1 MLVHIC
7 CSVDSHFFLQQ
18 LQKDYPNEELIGFF
32 YDPNIHPYSEYK
44 LRLLDVKYSC
54 EKLGIQLIEGDWDLD
69 NWIKT
74 VKGLENEPEK
84 GDRCTVCFD
93 KRLTVTAQ
101 KTLELKHTS
110 FTTTLLISPL
120 KSQEKLKII
129 GNELASKYNLE
140 FIFKDYRSGQGM
152 HLQAQEVKENNI
164 YRQNYCGC
172 MFALNAQREEQHK
185 LCNEL
190 ISPISKQILP
200 QSIESRTQLYEL
212 RNILELTGLEYQVI
226 KERFLN
232 YRLLSAK
239 VVVNKQTISSYF
251 IAYSTIKS
259 KKAQGKVVYEKDGI
273 NYLNKN
279 EVKIINLNTFNNLAN
294 QTYTSVKKLISN
306 PLAFEDE
313 VKFRNKLLHDP
324 HDLSCLII
332 LDTIPDE
339 KINIFCDG
347 NIFEDVKERIL

>member
-32 YDPNIHPYSEYK
+32 YDPNIHPYSEYQ

-54 EKLGIQLIEGDWDLD
+54 EKLGIELIEGDWDLD
-69 NWIKT
+69 NWLKV
-74 VKGLENEPEK
+74 VKGLEQEPEK

-93 KRLTVTAQ
+93 KRLSCTTKKAI
-101 KTLELKHTS
+101 ELKQTS

-129 GNELASKYNLE
+129 GDNLAKQYGLD

-152 HLQAQEVKENNI
+152 HLQAQEVRKNNI

-172 MFALNAQREEQHK
+172 MFALNAQRKEQHK
-185 LCNEL
+185 LCDEL
-190 ISPISKQILP
+190 ISPMSQQILP
-200 QSIESRTQLYEL
+200 QSVENKIELYEL
-212 RNILELTGLEYQVI
+212 RNILESQKLKYKII
-226 KERFLN
+226 KKRFLN

-259 KKAQGKVVYEKDGI
+259 KKTQGRIEYEKDGI
-273 NYLNKN
+273 NYLNKSA
-279 EVKIINLNTFNNLAN
+279 VKIISLDIFNKLTNKN
-294 QTYTSVKKLISN
+294 YISVKQLMFN
-306 PLAFEDE
+306 PLIFEE
-313 VKFRNKLLHDP
+313 EINFRHIVEHNP
-324 HDLSCLII
+324 YDLSCLII
-332 LDTIPDE
+332 LDTIPKE
-339 KINIFCDG
+339 KITIFCDG
-347 NIFEDVKERIL
+347 NIFEDVKERII

>member
-32 YDPNIHPYSEYK
+32 YDPNIHPFSEYQ

-54 EKLGIQLIEGDWDLD
+54 EKLGIQLIEGDWDLN
-69 NWIKT
+69 NWLKI
-74 VKGLENEPEK
+74 VKGLEQEPEK
-84 GDRCTVCFD
+84 GDRCTACFD

-101 KTLELKHTS
+101 KTLELRHTS

-129 GNELASKYNLE
+129 GNELAKKYDLE
-140 FIFKDYRSGQGM
+140 FIFEDYRSGQGM
-152 HLQAQEVKENNI
+152 HLQAQEVKANNI

-172 MFALNAQREEQHK
+172 MFALNAQRKEQHK
-185 LCNEL
+185 LCDEL
-190 ISPISKQILP
+190 ISPIATQILP
-200 QSIESRTQLYEL
+200 QSIESRIQLYEL
-212 RNILELTGLEYQVI
+212 RNILELKGLEYKII

-239 VVVNKQTISSYF
+239 FIVQKQTVASYF

-259 KKAQGKVVYEKDGI
+259 KKAQGKIEYEKDGI

-279 EVKIINLNTFNNLAN
+279 EVKIIDLNTFNSLAN
-294 QTYTSVKKLISN
+294 QTYTSVKELIFN
-306 PLAFEDE
+306 PLTFEDE
-313 VKFRNKLLHDP
+313 VKFRNKLLP
-324 HDLSCLII
+324 NPYDLSCLII
-332 LDTIPDE
+332 LDTIPQE
-339 KINIFCDG
+339 KITIFCDG
-347 NIFEDVKERIL
+347 NIFEDTKDRIL